1 MTAGTNVINK
11 MPYLRTTWDF
21 PDEPTILAETLN
33 RSYIEIAGMVNNR
46 IIGIYPTNRPAVG
59 GESWYLTSRKQQN
72 LRQVYTFDRPAPIAN
87 IQHGIDTGSIF
98 QFTKCTGSFTDG
110 TNWYGCLYASNVAI
124 AGQVSFY
131 ITQNS
136 APGVIDGEIV
146 ILTGAGAPVIDTGT
160 IVLEWIV
167 RTSSSN

>member
-1 MTAGTNVINK
+1 MTATTNVINK

-21 PDEPTILAETLN
+21 PENPVILAKTLN

-46 IIGIYPTNRPAVG
+46 TIGIYPSQRPAVG

-72 LRQVYTFDRPAPIAN
+72 LRQIYPF
-87 IQHGIDTGSIF
+87 TGSGNISHNIPLNSLF
-98 QFTKCTGSFTDG
+98 QFTKCSGSFTDG
-110 TNWYGCLYASNVAI
+110 TNWYGCLYASSVAI

-131 ITQNS
+131 IT
-136 APGVIDGEIV
+136 PTDIV
-146 ILTGAGAPVIDTGT
+146 VLSGAGAPVISTGT